1 MLRHTGNTDI
11 SSIWIETERL
21 LLRPPVRDDFE
32 PWAALAEDAETMR
45 HLGGVQA
52 RPVAW
57 RHFAFTVGSWHLQ
70 GFSGFSVIERAS
82 GNWIGRVG
90 PLQPEGWPGTEVG
103 WTLARRFW
111 GRGYA
116 VEAATAVID
125 WVCANLRWHEI
136 IHCIGPENR
145 SSIAVATKLGSA
157 PLRTAQLPAPYEG
170 MTVDI
175 WGQSREAWLA
185 RRKQQARSEPA

>member
-1 MLRHTGNTDI
+1 MAIAALR
-11 SSIWIETERL
+11 IETERL
-21 LLRPPVRDDFE
+21 VLRPPLLDDFDG
-32 PWAALAEDAETMR
+32 WAALAADAQNMR

-57 RHFAFTVGSWHLQ
+57 RNFAFTVGSWHLQ
-70 GFSGFSVIERAS
+70 GFSSFSVIEKAS
-82 GNWIGRVG
+82 GRWIGRVG

-103 WTLARRFW
+103 WTLARAYW

-116 VEAATAVID
+116 VEAATAAID

-136 IHCIGPENR
+136 IHCIGPDNL
-145 SSIAVATKLGSA
+145 SSIAVASKLGSA
-157 PLRTAQLPAPYEG
+157 KLRTAQMPPPYDG

-175 WGQSREAWLA
+175 WGQSREQWLA
-185 RRKQQARSEPA
+185 RRGRGKWA